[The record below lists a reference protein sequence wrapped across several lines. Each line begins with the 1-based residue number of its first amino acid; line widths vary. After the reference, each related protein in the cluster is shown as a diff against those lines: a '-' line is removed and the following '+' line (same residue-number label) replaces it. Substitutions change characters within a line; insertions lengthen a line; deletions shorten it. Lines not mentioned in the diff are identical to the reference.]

1 MNNDNFNDF
10 VKKQIINA
18 NNISNLYNY
27 PSNITHLLYLIIP
40 AFILKYGLEQER
52 YIINAF
58 TKIPIIISD
67 KEDNIYQA
75 YYQSI
80 PIKKDNSYEIY
91 KCIVLRNYK
100 NISLMQLLDNL
111 VHEFNHAINSI
122 YQESKEIED
131 KIYLRT
137 GLTYIIYNRNTL
149 KQVKKDESYIL
160 EEIINTKQTEIIIDI
175 INSFNKYSIND
186 ITVTNTLYAINHSI
200 TNSFKSNAYLLQ
212 SLVCK
217 TLIENKT
224 FFSTLE
230 NLRLKGNVDELDSWF
245 DNITGDLGSYKK
257 LISILNDVMKYQI
270 KLNEN
275 KKFNYFTIRK
285 IKKLNI
291 SAIEI
296 INKFDAN
303 CNYR

>member
-1 MNNDNFNDF
+1 
-10 VKKQIINA
+10 
-18 NNISNLYNY
+18 
-27 PSNITHLLYLIIP
+27 
-40 AFILKYGLEQER
+40 
-52 YIINAF
+52 
-58 TKIPIIISD
+58 
-67 KEDNIYQA
+67 
-75 YYQSI
+75 
-80 PIKKDNSYEIY
+80 
-91 KCIVLRNYK
+91 
-100 NISLMQLLDNL
+100 MQLLDNL

-275 KKFNYFTIRK
+275 KKFNYFIIRK

>member
-1 MNNDNFNDF
+1 
-10 VKKQIINA
+10 
-18 NNISNLYNY
+18 
-27 PSNITHLLYLIIP
+27 
-40 AFILKYGLEQER
+40 
-52 YIINAF
+52 
-58 TKIPIIISD
+58 
-67 KEDNIYQA
+67 
-75 YYQSI
+75 
-80 PIKKDNSYEIY
+80 
-91 KCIVLRNYK
+91 
-100 NISLMQLLDNL
+100 MQLLDNL

-175 INSFNKYSIND
+175 INSFNKYLIND
-186 ITVTNTLYAINHSI
+186 ITVTNTLYAISHSI

>member
-1 MNNDNFNDF
+1 
-10 VKKQIINA
+10 
-18 NNISNLYNY
+18 
-27 PSNITHLLYLIIP
+27 
-40 AFILKYGLEQER
+40 
-52 YIINAF
+52 
-58 TKIPIIISD
+58 
-67 KEDNIYQA
+67 
-75 YYQSI
+75 
-80 PIKKDNSYEIY
+80 
-91 KCIVLRNYK
+91 
-100 NISLMQLLDNL
+100 MQLLDNL

-275 KKFNYFTIRK
+275 KKFNYFIIKK